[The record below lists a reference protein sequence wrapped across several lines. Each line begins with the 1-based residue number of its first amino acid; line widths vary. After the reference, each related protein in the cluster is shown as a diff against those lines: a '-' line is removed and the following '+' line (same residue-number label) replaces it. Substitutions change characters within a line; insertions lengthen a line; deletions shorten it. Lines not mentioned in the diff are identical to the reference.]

1 MTAEDHCGPWFLAQL
16 KPNSS
21 AIAQRNL
28 ARQGIASFLPVEE
41 ATIQR
46 ANRFEKRTRPLFPGY
61 LFVGLAPESSQWR
74 AVNSTRGITRLVRF
88 AEAPQPVPDALVAE
102 LRARC
107 DATGCLRPTAEF
119 DTGETVRVTA
129 GPFSDFVATVEQ
141 VDPDRRVWLLLD
153 LMGGATRVA
162 LSPDALRRA

>member
-28 ARQGIASFLPVEE
+28 ARQEIVNFLPVEE
-41 ATIQR
+41 VTIRR
-46 ANRFEKRTRPLFPGY
+46 ASRFETRTRPLFPGY
-61 LFVGLAPESSQWR
+61 LFVGLAPKSNQWR

-88 AEAPQPVPDALVAE
+88 GEAPQPVPDALVAE

-107 DATGCLRPTAEF
+107 DSAGCLKPVAAF
-119 DTGETVRVTA
+119 DAGETVRVTS

-153 LMGGATRVA
+153 LMGGRTRVA